1 MTEGSARND
10 GMPRCRQGWL
20 VVVPKLN
27 KNRLL
32 SVNLLLFYIS
42 KGQWVE
48 ALQLKLNGCELR
60 LNEQGE
66 NQRKMKKEIE
76 EQAQIQQNLHENL
89 MAGVIVNFMIMVV
102 ICMLPRAL
110 LASA

>member
-1 MTEGSARND
+1 M
-10 GMPRCRQGWL
+10 
-20 VVVPKLN
+20 
-27 KNRLL
+27 
-32 SVNLLLFYIS
+32 
-42 KGQWVE
+42 E
-48 ALQLKLNGCELR
+48 AFQLKLNGCELR
-60 LNEQGE
+60 LNEQDE

-110 LASA
+110 LTSV

>member
-1 MTEGSARND
+1 M
-10 GMPRCRQGWL
+10 
-20 VVVPKLN
+20 VPKLTI
-27 KNRLL
+27 NRLL

-42 KGQWVE
+42 KGQWAE

-60 LNEQGE
+60 LNEQAE
-66 NQRKMKKEIE
+66 NQQKMKKEIE

-110 LASA
+110 LASV